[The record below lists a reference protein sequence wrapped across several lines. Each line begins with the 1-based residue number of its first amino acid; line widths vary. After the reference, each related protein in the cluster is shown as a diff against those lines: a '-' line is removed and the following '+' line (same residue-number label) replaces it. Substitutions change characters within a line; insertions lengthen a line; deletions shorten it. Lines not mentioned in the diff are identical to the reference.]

1 MLGRKKK
8 MTKIKNFLSRHSTA
22 LNVFAYALIIYT
34 LATAAIMLCID
45 GLTYLADTPGNSGY
59 WNILGFKN
67 SLRELPILGFIP
79 SQLIWVRVA
88 IYLIVLAICGGILLL
103 IDKVKT
109 EEKEA
114 QERIDLQNYLKAI
127 EEEKRRMKAK
137 KLSTMRT
144 LRSLS
149 ASSKEKEC
157 QKGKKTA

>member
-1 MLGRKKK
+1 

-45 GLTYLADTPGNSGY
+45 GLTYLADIPGNSGY
-59 WNILGFKN
+59 WNILDFKRA
-67 SLRELPILGFIP
+67 LRALPVVGFIP
-79 SQLIWVRVA
+79 SQLIWIRIT
-88 IYLIVLAICGGILLL
+88 IYLIVGAIGIGLLLL
-103 IDKVKT
+103 IDNVRA

-149 ASSKEKEC
+149 TSSKEKEC

>member
-1 MLGRKKK
+1 

-45 GLTYLADTPGNSGY
+45 GLTYLADIPGNSGY
-59 WNILGFKN
+59 WNILDFKRA
-67 SLRELPILGFIP
+67 LRALPVIGFIP
-79 SQLIWVRVA
+79 SQLIWVRII
-88 IYLIVLAICGGILLL
+88 IYLIVGAIGIGLLLL
-103 IDKVKT
+103 IDNVRA

-149 ASSKEKEC
+149 TSSKEKEC